1 MKKKKTMKKKRGGT
15 PSKSSKYKNLTY
27 KTQVYRTKSTIKGE
41 KLYNPL
47 TKRWIQNT
55 ASNRNSVLKQ
65 IEKSDVEQES
75 PGDYRLEQFSD
86 ELLPRLFKSPGSD
99 GTPKVSSVEAM
110 AEEEEKEAAPEFE
123 EGITVK
129 SCDLTMKT
137 ELINLD
143 DIQQSTD
150 IVSVGNI
157 DLFIRNNIIYD
168 IPGLI
173 TYRGVQLPV
182 IEYVSEGSFGKVYRY
197 SSVTPLPEG
206 WVIEK
211 TSSGT
216 QYVNK
221 IEEKK
226 LLDNAIIE
234 GHYYDDDIWRSL
246 KKNFTRTIRPRRPQ
260 DLYYSVIVKVYD
272 DKDDSEIDK
281 IKMINKKLGRG
292 FCNTVNAKIIELN
305 NNSRNARQT
314 VAIMDS
320 MDGSLEG
327 LPRIKNPYEIIAI
340 IKYLA
345 EIFLCLLKLG
355 YTYTDI
361 KAANILYKCYKNNK
375 IKISL
380 GDLGGLC
387 EKGGMETCTFPPPE
401 HMFSFKS
408 KNCTEETMV
417 WGLAMVVL
425 QLFKVDISDFYWDRV
440 EGLEWRGNYISY
452 IEKNI
457 PKILSSIGLDKIII
471 KESKDQIGISLYNL
485 IESMLEPDQKK
496 RIKLNKI
503 IEVLN

>member
-15 PSKSSKYKNLTY
+15 PSKSSSKYKNLTY
-27 KTQVYRTKSTIKGE
+27 KTQVYRTKSTNQGE

-65 IEKSDVEQES
+65 IEKSDVEEQES

-99 GTPKVSSVEAM
+99 YGTPKVAETESS
-110 AEEEEKEAAPEFE
+110 EFK
-123 EGITVK
+123 EGITVE

-137 ELINLD
+137 ELIDLN

-173 TYRGVQLPV
+173 TYRGIQLPV

-206 WVIEK
+206 WVIER
-211 TSSGT
+211 TSLGT

-260 DLYYSVIVKVYD
+260 DLYYSVIVKVFD

-281 IKMINKKLGRG
+281 INMINKKLGRG

-305 NNSRNARQT
+305 NNSRDVRQT
-314 VAIMDS
+314 VTIMDS

-327 LPRIKNPYEIIAI
+327 LPKIKDRNEIIAI

-345 EIFLCLLKLG
+345 EIFECLLKLE

-387 EKGGMETCTFPPPE
+387 NKGEMESCTYPPPE
-401 HMFSFKS
+401 HMFSFES
-408 KNCTEETMV
+408 NNCTEGTMV
-417 WGLAMVVL
+417 WGLAIVAL

-440 EGLEWRGNYISY
+440 EGLEWRGNYISF
-452 IEKNI
+452 IENNV
-457 PKILSSIGLDKIII
+457 PKILSSIGFDKIII
-471 KESKDQIGISLYNL
+471 KEIKDKNYTLYNL
-485 IESMLEPDQKK
+485 IESMLEPDPKK
-496 RIKLNKI
+496 RIKLNEI

>member
-1 MKKKKTMKKKRGGT
+1 MKKKKTMKKKKGRT
-15 PSKSSKYKNLTY
+15 PPKSSKYKNLTY
-27 KTQVYRTKSTIKGE
+27 KTEVYRTKSTIEGE

-47 TKRWIQNT
+47 TKKWIQNT

-99 GTPKVSSVEAM
+99 LTPRVAETEAL
-110 AEEEEKEAAPEFE
+110 EFE
-123 EGITVK
+123 EGITIE

-137 ELINLD
+137 ELIDLN

-157 DLFIRNNIIYD
+157 NLFIRNNIIYD

-173 TYRGVQLPV
+173 TYRGIQLPV

-206 WVIEK
+206 WVIER
-211 TSSGT
+211 TSLGT

-246 KKNFTRTIRPRRPQ
+246 KKNFTRIIRPRRSQ
-260 DLYYSVIVKVYD
+260 DLYYSVIVKVFD

-281 IKMINKKLGRG
+281 INMINKKLGRG
-292 FCNTVNAKIIELN
+292 FCNTVNAKIIKLN
-305 NNSRNARQT
+305 NNSRNVRQT

-327 LPRIKNPYEIIAI
+327 LPKIKNLYEIITI

-355 YTYTDI
+355 YIYTDI

-387 EKGGMETCTFPPPE
+387 EKGEMESCSFPPPE

-425 QLFKVDISDFYWDRV
+425 QLFKVKMRDFHWDVV
-440 EGLEWRGNYISY
+440 EELAWKGNYISY

-457 PKILSSIGLDKIII
+457 PRILSSIGFDKIII
-471 KESKDQIGISLYNL
+471 KESKDQIGISLYTL
-485 IESMLEPDQKK
+485 IKSMLEPDPEK
-496 RIKLNKI
+496 RIKLIEI

>member
-1 MKKKKTMKKKRGGT
+1 MKKKKTMKKKKGRT
-15 PSKSSKYKNLTY
+15 PPKSSKYKDLTY
-27 KTQVYRTKSTIKGE
+27 KTQVYRTKSTIQGE

-99 GTPKVSSVEAM
+99 YGTPKVSSIEVM
-110 AEEEEKEAAPEFE
+110 AEEEEEEAAPEFK
-123 EGITVK
+123 EGITVG

-137 ELINLD
+137 ELIDLD

-173 TYRGVQLPV
+173 TYRGIQLPV
-182 IEYVSEGSFGKVYRY
+182 IEYVNEGTYGKVYRY

-206 WVIEK
+206 WVIER
-211 TSSGT
+211 TSLGT

-246 KKNFTRTIRPRRPQ
+246 KKNFTKTIRPRRPN
-260 DLYYSVIVKVYD
+260 DLYYSVIVKVFD

-281 IKMINKKLGRG
+281 INMINKKLGRG

-305 NNSRNARQT
+305 NNSRDVRQT
-314 VAIMDS
+314 VTIMDS

-327 LPRIKNPYEIIAI
+327 LPKIKNPYEIIAI

-387 EKGGMETCTFPPPE
+387 NKGEMESCTYPPPE
-401 HMFSFKS
+401 HMFSFES
-408 KNCTEETMV
+408 NNCTEGTMV
-417 WGLAMVVL
+417 WGLAIVAL

-440 EGLEWRGNYISY
+440 EGLEWRGNYISF
-452 IEKNI
+452 IENNV
-457 PKILSSIGLDKIII
+457 PKILSSIGVNKIII
-471 KESKDQIGISLYNL
+471 KEIKDKNYTLYNL
-485 IESMLEPDQKK
+485 IESMLEPDPKK
-496 RIKLNKI
+496 RIKLNEI